1 MAFTPI
7 AGLDVFFAAT
17 RVYFY
22 LGAPQSYSQRSSY
35 RHSFSG
41 HKRSV
46 ASQRYHAVKEGD
58 ASVPRVWCE
67 LGVLGSSLRSVRVA
81 ACAPITISRTYC
93 FSGSPLSAVSA
104 VPAGSAFQFRS
115 TPCFTARA
123 RDAVG
128 RHEHPSGP
136 ARVARLGQ
144 LPRVRARHRRR
155 SAGSA
160 TRRGWF
166 SPP

>member
-1 MAFTPI
+1 MTGGLHLSLLYAF
-7 AGLDVFFAAT
+7 AGWHCEGL
-17 RVYFY
+17 
-22 LGAPQSYSQRSSY
+22 QRGSY

-41 HKRSV
+41 LKRSV
-46 ASQRYHAVKEGD
+46 ATQRYHAAKEGG
-58 ASVPRVWCE
+58 ASVPHVWCE

-93 FSGSPLSAVSA
+93 FSGSPQSAVSA
-104 VPAGSAFQFRS
+104 VPASSAFQFRS
-115 TPCFTARA
+115 TRCFTARA

-128 RHEHPSGP
+128 RHKHPSGP
-136 ARVARLGQ
+136 ARVTRPGQ
-144 LPRVRARHRRR
+144 LLRVRARHRRR